1 MLRRC
6 FLALP
11 LSMIIF
17 SSLGFPQGTP
27 PPGLSKPLDLPAMP
41 GAKANDLPDYT
52 SGAKRVEEEG
62 KVQFRSDNIL
72 VRFPVIV
79 TDHNGRPVS
88 SLKQDSFH
96 VFEDGSEQKI
106 TSFEEVTA
114 STDALPPAQTTGPFT
129 NLPPVVLEPRKLT
142 VVLID
147 TVNSSILDEPGA
159 RKSLIDY
166 LSSKAPFDHA
176 TSLLILGSKGSE
188 VICPLS
194 ADPSQVS
201 DFLKKQATRGNPSS
215 QSNPAPSGEVCNS
228 ASLQRFISTGDPGA
242 SQVKSDRA
250 IELTSRAFLETAWTL
265 AGIPG
270 KKSLVWLTEGFP
282 FALKTPTTLP
292 GGTQSVVYE
301 RALAAL
307 HDADTSVYPVN
318 LRAVAQA
325 APNTE
330 GGKRRW
336 LDTSTLDMLTNFASM
351 TGGRAFLDKKDVG
364 DALKNAASDGSSYYL
379 VGYELNTRDK
389 KPGWRQ
395 LTVKVGNPDYQVLAR
410 NGFLVSNSVYDPEL
424 SRTSDLDIATA
435 SALDST
441 AIPLTAAFQGISGK
455 GNRRKADFSVV
466 IRGDSV
472 TFGQHGGNHFQLD
485 VLTIAEKGDKQVA
498 KLTQVVQGGLPPDQL
513 AVVKAHGVGYKN
525 SLELPPG
532 DYTVRFIVRDKLS
545 GKVGTLSA
553 PLSIQ

>member
-1 MLRRC
+1 
-6 FLALP
+6 
-11 LSMIIF
+11 MILF

-62 KVQFRSDNIL
+62 KVQFRSDNIP

-79 TDHNGRPVS
+79 NDHNGRPVT

-129 NLPPVVLEPRKLT
+129 NLPPVALEPRRLT

-147 TVNSSILDEPGA
+147 TVNSSILDEREA
-159 RKSLIDY
+159 RSSLIDY
-166 LSSKAPFDHA
+166 LSSKASFDHA
-176 TSLLILGSKGSE
+176 ISLLILGSKGSE

-194 ADPSQVS
+194 ADPSQVG
-201 DFLKKQATRGNPSS
+201 DFLRKQATRSNPGS
-215 QSNPAPSGEVCNS
+215 QSNPAPSGEACNS
-228 ASLQRFISTGDPGA
+228 ASLQHFVSTGDPGA
-242 SQVKSDRA
+242 SELKPDRA
-250 IELTSRAFLETAWTL
+250 IELTSQAFLETAWRL

-318 LRAVAQA
+318 LRAIAQA
-325 APNTE
+325 PPNAE
-330 GGKRRW
+330 GAKRRW
-336 LDTSTLDMLTNFASM
+336 LETSTLDMLTNFASM

-364 DALKNAASDGSSYYL
+364 DALKNAASDASSYYL

-395 LTVKVGNPDYQVLAR
+395 LTVKVANPDYQVLAR

-424 SRTSDLDIATA
+424 SRTSDLDIAAA
-435 SALDST
+435 SPLDST

-455 GNRRKADFSVV
+455 GNRRKADFAVV
-466 IRGDSV
+466 VRGDSV

-485 VLTIAEKGDKQVA
+485 VLTIAEKGGKQVA
-498 KLTQVVQGGLPPDQL
+498 KLTQVVQGGLPADQL